1 MRATPTPLGVLLAGA
16 LVGALGLSPLPA
28 AAQVAPPVSC
38 RGHAALTF
46 DDGPRAPYTEQMLA
60 VLVQRKVRAVFF
72 VVGKRAEAQP
82 ALVRQTRAA
91 GHQVFSHTY
100 SHARLGDDI
109 EPKGLDYKATKAEIL
124 GGHQTIEN
132 VLGTSVPRRWRSP
145 FLRYSGTR
153 VVQRASGDL
162 GFVHVAGTS
171 TKDWDP
177 QVSDR
182 EVIRRTERAFDTRRD
197 GTILILHD
205 GVSNG
210 HRTVRLLPQI
220 IDEMHRR
227 EICDAGIGPN
237 GSVLARPHRPTV
249 RRSRS
254 AGNVRLDWAPSGPA
268 SAAPAA
274 YRVYRSETTTR
285 PKEHLRHTRGLTY
298 TDTSVRSGRTYYYWV
313 EGRNEAGKTLSLRH
327 RIAIP

>member
-1 MRATPTPLGVLLAGA
+1 MRAAPTPLGVLLAGA

-145 FLRYSGTR
+145 FRRYSGTR
-153 VVQRASGDL
+153 VVQRAS
-162 GFVHVAGTS
+162 
-171 TKDWDP
+171 
-177 QVSDR
+177 
-182 EVIRRTERAFDTRRD
+182 DTRRD